1 MLKIVTKL
9 NSLIKQEKGVV
20 KRTEIN
26 DFIRENNLLET
37 CKESAG
43 IYAITIDNYVAYIGQ
58 SKNIFQRCSQHIYN
72 IENAG
77 FNHEKKYELLL
88 AAKLGGSK
96 VDCHFLEYCGETELT
111 EREDYWIEFIMPPLN
126 ILTPLGKQDIS
137 KMRITELF
145 YKCKWL
151 IEENEL
157 IDADSLL
164 NTDLAR
170 IE

>member
-1 MLKIVTKL
+1 MTSIYKIT
-9 NSLIKQEKGVV
+9 
-20 KRTEIN
+20 N
-26 DFIRENNLLET
+26 D
-37 CKESAG
+37 
-43 IYAITIDNYVAYIGQ
+43 ITGKVYIGQ

-88 AAKLGGSK
+88 AAKLGGYK
-96 VDCHFLEYCGETELT
+96 IDCHYLEYCGEAELT

-151 IEENEL
+151 IDENEL
-157 IDADSLL
+157 IDAGSLL
-164 NTDLAR
+164 NTDLAC

>member
-1 MLKIVTKL
+1 M
-9 NSLIKQEKGVV
+9 
-20 KRTEIN
+20 KRTEIT

-37 CKESAG
+37 CRESAG
-43 IYAITIDNYVAYIGQ
+43 IYAITIDNYVAYVGQ
-58 SKNIFQRCSQHIYN
+58 SKNIYQRCSQHIYN

-88 AAKLGGSK
+88 AAKLGGHK
-96 VDCHFLEYCGETELT
+96 IDCHYLEYYGEAELT

-151 IEENEL
+151 IKENEL
-157 IDADSLL
+157 IEADSLL
-164 NTDLAR
+164 NTCLAS
-170 IE
+170 IGY

>member
-1 MLKIVTKL
+1 MLKKIVTNL

-43 IYAITIDNYVAYIGQ
+43 IYAITIDNYVAYVGQ

-88 AAKLGGSK
+88 AAKL
-96 VDCHFLEYCGETELT
+96 
-111 EREDYWIEFIMPPLN
+111 N
-126 ILTPLGKQDIS
+126 INKPIKRGLS
-137 KMRITELF
+137 V
-145 YKCKWL
+145 C
-151 IEENEL
+151 
-157 IDADSLL
+157 SLL
-164 NTDLAR
+164 RNSHLKKVKS
-170 IE
+170 

>member
-1 MLKIVTKL
+1 M
-9 NSLIKQEKGVV
+9 

-26 DFIRENNLLET
+26 DFIKENNLLET

-88 AAKLGGSK
+88 AAKLGGHK
-96 VDCHFLEYCGETELT
+96 IDCHYLEYCGGK
-111 EREDYWIEFIMPPLN
+111 LN
-126 ILTPLGKQDIS
+126 INKSIKRGLS
-137 KMRITELF
+137 V
-145 YKCKWL
+145 C
-151 IEENEL
+151 
-157 IDADSLL
+157 SLL
-164 NTDLAR
+164 RNSHLKKVKS
-170 IE
+170 